1 MKGKNNI
8 AIQQKYEN
16 VRPGHSVESLSL
28 FSTTTA
34 PEMQALMDDGSKASY
49 FLYVAQIPPRDV
61 PCLMR
66 RGGGLPDFSLPWALF
81 QLVLNVWHLLITPIP
96 KYAKQ

>member
-1 MKGKNNI
+1 MEGKNNI
-8 AIQQKYEN
+8 PIQQKYKN

-61 PCLMR
+61 PCLYIMTT
-66 RGGGLPDFSLPWALF
+66 LTSLFLF
-81 QLVLNVWHLLITPIP
+81 F
-96 KYAKQ
+96 KSR